1 MKRNKNK
8 RIWNDLLL
16 AACLLLLCIFLACG
30 GFGMLK
36 PAQAESGDPYDW
48 TDYAPNIS
56 VPNWTN
62 SRLLPASGF
71 S

>member
-36 PAQAESGDPYDW
+36 PAQAESSPFSLSAFIRPPY
-48 TDYAPNIS
+48 S
-56 VPNWTN
+56 
-62 SRLLPASGF
+62 
-71 S
+71 

>member
-16 AACLLLLCIFLACG
+16 AACLLLICIFLACG

-48 TDYAPNIS
+48 
-56 VPNWTN
+56 
-62 SRLLPASGF
+62 
-71 S
+71 

>member
-30 GFGMLK
+30 GFGMLNPPRRK
-36 PAQAESGDPYDW
+36 AAIPTIGRTMTEK
-48 TDYAPNIS
+48 
-56 VPNWTN
+56 
-62 SRLLPASGF
+62 
-71 S
+71 